1 MREGAEA
8 AEAVAAALGL
18 GRPVGPLEALSY
30 RSSQTWT
37 LPTRDGR
44 LLVKHV
50 PAEEWRDDFARA
62 MNFEEQALASGVS
75 MGRPIRPP
83 APTVGY
89 AVEVDGLGL
98 VRAYEWID
106 GRPLADSDDVS
117 EWLGATLARLHRIA
131 PLPAGTRAPSRVP
144 DWYRLADPR
153 PWEGWLREGEQHRK
167 PWAATL
173 REGLPDIL
181 SAAAWVEHGL
191 RAAGDY
197 VVTHRD
203 VEPWNVLMTETG
215 PVLIDWDVAG
225 PDSARLEA
233 AQAVLSFS
241 TRAGMPDPAVVRR
254 TVAAYVSNG
263 GAMLDGVDV
272 LVRRVGLRLGRLA
285 ERLRMSLGLEPAGP
299 RDLAAVE
306 TRAIEQITDMP
317 DFVAAVKSFA
327 DLL

>member
-1 MREGAEA
+1 M
-8 AEAVAAALGL
+8 
-18 GRPVGPLEALSY
+18 
-30 RSSQTWT
+30 
-37 LPTRDGR
+37 
-44 LLVKHV
+44 
-50 PAEEWRDDFARA
+50 
-62 MNFEEQALASGVS
+62 
-75 MGRPIRPP
+75 
-83 APTVGY
+83 
-89 AVEVDGLGL
+89 
-98 VRAYEWID
+98 
-106 GRPLADSDDVS
+106 
-117 EWLGATLARLHRIA
+117 
-131 PLPAGTRAPSRVP
+131 
-144 DWYRLADPR
+144 
-153 PWEGWLREGEQHRK
+153 
-167 PWAATL
+167 
-173 REGLPDIL
+173 
-181 SAAAWVEHGL
+181 EHGL